1 MMRNVHQSLVI
12 QLPVFLF
19 FLLTSAVLAAS
30 SPPTGF
36 NVSLSVP
43 AGKSRTIPVSDPP
56 GYRIKTIVI
65 DAGHGGKDPGCLGAN
80 SREKHIA
87 LSIALSFAE
96 QLRARFPDLR
106 VILTRDDDTF
116 VPLDERAAIANRA
129 QADLFVSI
137 HCNYMPG
144 SQATDGSETYVMGL
158 HTAQHNLDVAKR
170 ENEAILLEEDYE
182 KKYDYDP
189 NSSEGHILLSLYQNV
204 HLDQSILFA
213 SFAEQKMNE
222 ITGRRTRG
230 VKQAGFV
237 VLKETTMPS
246 VLVETGFLSSP
257 TEEAN
262 LLSAEGQRSTAEA
275 LVAAFAEYREFVESG
290 SVATVDSAP
299 VAMVSG
305 PQSAI
310 TAPAPA
316 AETPS
321 AAAPADPPAPAS
333 GQFQWTARSPDAPS
347 AAQPANRVVNRTED
361 RSSIPTA
368 PRSVIP
374 VPSEREAAPA
384 HVPRTALVPAP
395 SLRPSAPASEA
406 RTHTPP
412 STTEEP
418 EPPYP
423 QDDIAIAP
431 TAYTPPARRGAA
443 PPAAPVSY
451 DAPPARPAEPTE
463 LERELVFA
471 VQLAASR
478 SMLDTKR
485 GYWTAIP
492 EYLVEI
498 DEEDGFYKYRVRGLP
513 TYDEAV
519 ATLAKLRGRGFPD
532 AFLIAHRDRQKL
544 NQQQIKEL
552 LGR

>member
-1 MMRNVHQSLVI
+1 MSNVHRSLVI
-12 QLPVFLF
+12 QLPIFLF
-19 FLLTSAVLAAS
+19 VLLTSTAVAAS
-30 SPPTGF
+30 SLPAGF

-43 AGKSRTIPVSDPP
+43 AGKSRTIPASDPP

-96 QLRARFPDLR
+96 QLRERFPELR

-144 SQATDGSETYVMGL
+144 SRATDGSETYVMGL

-189 NSSEGHILLSLYQNV
+189 HSSEGHILLSLYQNV

-213 SFAEQKMNE
+213 NFAEQKMHE
-222 ITGRRTRG
+222 VTGRRTRG

-257 TEEAN
+257 SEEAN
-262 LLSAEGQRSTAEA
+262 LLSAAGQQSTARA

-299 VAMVSG
+299 VAMVSS

-310 TAPAPA
+310 ASLS
-316 AETPS
+316 TPPNTP
-321 AAAPADPPAPAS
+321 PADPPATTS
-333 GQFQWTARSPDAPS
+333 GQFQWTARTPD
-347 AAQPANRVVNRTED
+347 AQPAPPASAVTNRTED
-361 RSSIPTA
+361 YSSIPTA
-368 PRSVIP
+368 PRAIIP
-374 VPSEREAAPA
+374 MQTEREAAPA
-384 HVPRTALVPAP
+384 DVPRSALVPAQ
-395 SLRPSAPASEA
+395 SLRPSPPANPSRSGA
-406 RTHTPP
+406 PP
-412 STTEEP
+412 SAAAAEQP
-418 EPPYP
+418 AGPAP
-423 QDDIAIAP
+423 DMAIAP
-431 TAYTPPARRGAA
+431 TAYPPPARRDATPPPIKPA
-443 PPAAPVSY
+443 PASY
-451 DAPPARPAEPTE
+451 DAPPPPRLAEPTE
-463 LERELVFA
+463 LESQLVFA
-471 VQLAASR
+471 VQLAASHR
-478 SMLDTKR
+478 MLDTQR
-485 GYWTAIP
+485 GYWDAIP
-492 EYLVEI
+492 EYLVEV
-498 DEEDGFYKYRVRGLP
+498 DEEDGMYKYRVRGIH

-519 ATLAKLRGRGFPD
+519 ATLAKLRGQGFPD

-544 NQQQIKEL
+544 NQQQIKAL